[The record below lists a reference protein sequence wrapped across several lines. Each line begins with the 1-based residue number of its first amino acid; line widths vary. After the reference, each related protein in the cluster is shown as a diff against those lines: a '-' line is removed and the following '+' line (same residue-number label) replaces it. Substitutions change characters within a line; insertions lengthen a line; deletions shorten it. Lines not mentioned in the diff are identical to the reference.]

1 MKRIL
6 SLILVLCLLAG
17 GSSVWAAETSDQ
29 LIIINKATNKL
40 AFYQEGKLIKTF
52 PVATGK
58 KQTFTPE
65 GTFKIVNKIKNRP
78 YYTGKIAGGDPR
90 NPLGDRWLGLN
101 ARGTRGDTYGLHGN
115 NNEKSIGSYVSLGC
129 VRMHNKDV
137 RWLFDQVKVNTT
149 VIIANS
155 KSSFAEIAKSKNFTV
170 EAAPAAK
177 PVAKPV
183 SSFPLEKVD
192 VRLTLT
198 RNAKLYN
205 KADADPTP
213 YVLAPQS
220 IQAVEK
226 QSDWYRVKTWAG
238 ELWIKSD
245 QTIVGDILPVEKKI
259 TIGKT
264 VPIFEQPFTT
274 SSKKGSL
281 SPQVVVAFE
290 EWNGWYRIH
299 TTWAGDVWF
308 HGKTGAVTV
317 EEVTKVVEEKV
328 DSSEEAGSV
337 EVDSAETGSAED
349 HSVEAGLEVAP
360 LEVTPSEL
368 VPPQESEEVVVE

>member
-40 AFYQEGKLIKTF
+40 AFYQEGKLIKTL

-101 ARGTRGDTYGLHGN
+101 ARGTRGDTYGIHGN

-170 EAAPAAK
+170 EADPAAK
-177 PVAKPV
+177 PAAKPV

-198 RNAKLYN
+198 RDAKLYK

-213 YVLAPQS
+213 YILAPQS
-220 IQAVEK
+220 VQAVEK

-245 QTIVGDILPVEKKI
+245 QTIVGDILPIEKKI

-264 VPIFEQPFTT
+264 VPIFEQPFPT
-274 SSKKGSL
+274 SLKKGSL

-299 TTWAGDVWF
+299 TTWTGDVWF
-308 HGKTGAVTV
+308 HGKSGAVTV
-317 EEVTKVVEEKV
+317 ENVVKEAAVETLG
-328 DSSEEAGSV
+328 SEEAGSEEAV
-337 EVDSAETGSAED
+337 TNEVYSD
-349 HSVEAGLEVAP
+349 EAVPEVVNP
-360 LEVTPSEL
+360 EL
-368 VPPQESEEVVVE
+368 LPPEEKPQEETPVE